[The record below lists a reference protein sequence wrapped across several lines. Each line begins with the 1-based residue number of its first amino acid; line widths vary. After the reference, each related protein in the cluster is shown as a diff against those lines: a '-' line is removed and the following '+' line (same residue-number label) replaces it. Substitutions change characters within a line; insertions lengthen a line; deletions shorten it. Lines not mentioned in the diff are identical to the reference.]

1 MRFHSTELNSLEIEE
16 TFFQVF
22 NNVLARSFG
31 YSLAHTL
38 NIFIVMNPLVFFP
51 KNFQVQI
58 SQEKLFFFKM
68 FSTPLPPVGEK
79 ILVAPDR
86 LKNSRWNFA
95 SM

>member
-1 MRFHSTELNSLEIEE
+1 MRFSYYMRFHSTELNSLEIEE

-38 NIFIVMNPLVFFP
+38 NIFIVMNTLVFFP
-51 KNFQVQI
+51 KKFQVQI

-68 FSTPLPPVGEK
+68 FSTPLPPLGEK
-79 ILVAPDR
+79 ILVGPDR
-86 LKNSRWNFA
+86 LKNYR
-95 SM
+95 